1 MGNKL
6 RSVEGSSPCSAPAET
21 VWEVWTDPSAWPG
34 DVIEMGTVDGD
45 FAVGARV
52 GVKVKGGVKTYSTLT
67 RVERPAIWTSETTF
81 PGLKFTYEHTIQNHG
96 AGTLLTERVI
106 MSGVLAGV
114 AHRLLRSRLEETFT
128 AVTGYIGRLAEA
140 RLPR

>member
-1 MGNKL
+1 MSNKL

-21 VWEVWTDPSAWPG
+21 VWAVWTDPSAWPG
-34 DVIEMGTVDGD
+34 EVIEMGSVDGN
-45 FAVGARV
+45 FAVGSRV

-67 RVERPAIWTSETTF
+67 RVERPSIWTSVTKF
-81 PGLKFTYEHTIQNHG
+81 PGLTLTYEHTIEPHE

-106 MSGVLAGV
+106 MGGAFAGV
-114 AHRLLRSRLEETFT
+114 AHLALRRNLRETFT
-128 AVTGYIGRLAEA
+128 AVTGYIGQLAES